1 MAYTLSD
8 HFRPLRLALRT
19 NGVLVGL
26 GLGSL
31 LLFTSQNTLSR
42 WGLFSGEQLWPVR
55 LAGAALIALG
65 LCFILIAAQDVIGL
79 SLLITV
85 TVANLLFALVLL
97 VSYFQQEF
105 ARLTGIGHLLLV
117 IIFILCLIGALAPLP
132 YLRAEYRY

>member
-26 GLGSL
+26 GLGSM
-31 LLFTSQNTLSR
+31 LLFSSQRTLIT
-42 WGLFSGEQLWPVR
+42 WGLFAGEQLWPVR
-55 LAGAALIALG
+55 LAGAALVALG
-65 LCFILIAAQDVIGL
+65 LCFVLIASQEVIGL

-105 ARLTGIGHLLLV
+105 SRLTGVGQLLLV
-117 IIFILCLIGALAPLP
+117 IVFVLCLMGALAPLP